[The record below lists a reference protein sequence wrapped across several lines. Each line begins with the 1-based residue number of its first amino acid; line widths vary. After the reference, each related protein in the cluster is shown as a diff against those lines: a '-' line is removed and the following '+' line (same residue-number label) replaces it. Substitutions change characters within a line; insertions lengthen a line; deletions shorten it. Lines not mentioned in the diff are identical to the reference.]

1 MLRTLILLVLALA
14 PLAAQRKAI
23 TLDVVAARGREG
35 FGGSGAPS
43 AWLPGGQSF
52 LYREGK
58 AIHEFSIATQTS
70 REVFSLEP
78 LEKTA
83 VKIPEPE
90 QFEWD
95 NRRLRGAPMELS
107 PDGKRLLVTVN
118 GDIFI
123 CRLDENKSDQL
134 TRTPVAERDARLSPD
149 GRKVSFTRGYDLY
162 VVELD
167 GGKETRLTRN
177 GREELRNGVLDWV
190 YPEELAL
197 GTAHWWSPD
206 GKSIAYLQF
215 DVSAVPKYPHAD
227 LLKTRAVY
235 EPERYPQAGEPNSTV
250 RLGVISAQG
259 GATKWMNLGDTR
271 DQYLFAR
278 VGWMPGGKE
287 LWVQRLTRTQNKL
300 ELLRVNPS
308 SGEGQAIFTE
318 SDPAWVNTRG
328 VEPVFLEDGRFLW
341 MSERDRGFQHLYLY
355 NADGRDAKQLTRGE
369 FEVTRI
375 EGVDEKNRRVYFTS
389 TEASP
394 LERQLYVVGLDGRNK
409 KRLTSEPGTHAITMN
424 PEATHYLDRFSSLA
438 QPPRTT
444 LHEAGGR
451 ETGVY
456 RAADIKAQEQ
466 YEILPTELHEV
477 KSAAGVTFHAR
488 LIKPAGFQPGRKYPA
503 IVMVYGG
510 PGAQNVRNSWA
521 GINWDQALAHK
532 GYVIWQLDNRGTE
545 GRGHAFE
552 TPVARQLGIIELK
565 DQVEGVRHL
574 VKLGFVDEKR
584 IGIYG
589 WSYGGFMAI
598 NAMLNAPEV
607 FAAGAGGAPVT
618 SWMNYDTIYTERYM
632 GLPSENPEGYEKTAL
647 PRAAKNLK
655 GKLMIIHCLED
666 DNVLFQN
673 TLQLT
678 DALQRAGKQFELMLY
693 PHKSHGVTGV
703 HNKQML
709 ESITSF
715 FDRHLQP
722 AASPMAAPSG
732 Q

>member
-1 MLRTLILLVLALA
+1 MQRTLFCLLLALA

-23 TLDVVAARGREG
+23 TLDVVTSRGREG
-35 FGGSGAPS
+35 FGGAGSPA

-52 LYREGK
+52 LFREEK
-58 AIHEFSIATQTS
+58 TLHEFSLATQTA
-70 REVFSLEP
+70 REVLSLEP
-78 LEKTA
+78 LEKAA
-83 VKIPEPE
+83 VQVPEPE
-90 QFEWD
+90 QFEWE
-95 NRRLRGAPMELS
+95 NRRLRGAPLELS
-107 PDGKRLLVTVN
+107 PDAKRLLLTVR
-118 GDIFI
+118 GDLFVY
-123 CRLDENKSDQL
+123 RLDEKRHEQL
-134 TRTPVAERDARLSPD
+134 TRTPVSERDAKLSPD
-149 GRKVSFTRGYDLY
+149 GLKVSFTRGWDLY
-162 VVELD
+162 VIEIAS
-167 GGKETRLTRN
+167 GKETRITRN

-206 GKSIAYLQF
+206 SQSLAYLQF
-215 DVSAVPKYPHAD
+215 DVSAVPRYPHAD
-227 LLKTRAVY
+227 LLKPRAVF
-235 EPERYPQAGEPNSTV
+235 EPQRYPQAGEPNATV
-250 RLGVISAQG
+250 RLGVVSAQG
-259 GATKWMNLGDTR
+259 GPTRWMNLGDTR
-271 DQYLFAR
+271 DQYLFSR
-278 VGWMPGGKE
+278 VGWIPGGRE
-287 LWVQRLTRTQNKL
+287 LWVQRLTRTQNRL
-300 ELLRVNPS
+300 EFLQVNPV
-308 SGEGQAIFTE
+308 SGEGQTLFTE

-328 VEPVFLEDGRFLW
+328 VEPVFLSGGRFLW
-341 MSERDRGFQHLYLY
+341 LSERDRGFQHLYLY
-355 NADGRDAKQLTRGE
+355 SADGRDARQLTRGE

-375 EGVDEKNRRVYFTS
+375 EGVDGKNRRVYFTS

-394 LERQLYVVGLDGRNK
+394 LERHLYSIGLDGRNK
-409 KRLTSEPGTHAITMN
+409 QRLTTEPGTHAVTMN
-424 PEATHYLDRFSSLA
+424 PEATHYLDRFSSLT

-451 ETGVY
+451 EIGVY
-456 RAADIKAQEQ
+456 RAPDVKAQEQ
-466 YEILPTELHEV
+466 YEILPTEIHEV
-477 KSAAGVTFHAR
+477 KSASGVTFYAR
-488 LIKPAGFQPGRKYPA
+488 LIKPAGFQPGRRYPA

-510 PGAQNVRNSWA
+510 PGAQNVRNAWA
-521 GINWDQALAHK
+521 GVTWDQALAHK

-552 TPVARQLGIIELK
+552 TPVARQLGVVELA

-574 VKLGFVDEKR
+574 VKMGFVDEKR

-598 NAMLNAPEV
+598 NAMLNAPAV

-618 SWMNYDTIYTERYM
+618 SWLNYDTIYTERYM
-632 GLPSENPEGYEKTAL
+632 GLPADNPEGYEKTAL
-647 PRAAKNLK
+647 PRAAANLA

-678 DALQRAGKQFELMLY
+678 DALQRAGKPFELLLY

-709 ESITSF
+709 ESITGF

-722 AASPMAAPSG
+722 AAPPAAPSG